1 MYSAA
6 ATACISRIGVTEK
19 NVKLRGGEKKKKKE
33 KAVPLLEELLQAVTF
48 LIWFVLAWCVR
59 KSSLDTVLALRVAF
73 GQSGNYKKEK
83 ILDTLK
89 LRKDLF

>member
-1 MYSAA
+1 M
-6 ATACISRIGVTEK
+6 T
-19 NVKLRGGEKKKKKE
+19 KKE